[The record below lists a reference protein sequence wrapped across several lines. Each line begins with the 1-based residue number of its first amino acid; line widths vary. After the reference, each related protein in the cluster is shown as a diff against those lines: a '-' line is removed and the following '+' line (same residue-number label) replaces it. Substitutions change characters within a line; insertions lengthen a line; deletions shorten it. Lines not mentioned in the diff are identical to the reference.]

1 MIAETKRSERRIW
14 LPLGIACFVHA
25 GVATSS
31 IAQEKQMTGADLFI
45 DLAQYAGKQ
54 VLVAD
59 CYFSNAENTG
69 GFLHC
74 KNVTFR
80 VIADGIDP
88 ESFRYFLKNCTRL
101 LETKTQCTMPFLV
114 TPTGQKVVN
123 LPVLKDVKI
132 AR

>member
-1 MIAETKRSERRIW
+1 
-14 LPLGIACFVHA
+14 LVIACLAYA

-31 IAQEKQMTGADLFI
+31 IAQEKQMPGAHLFI
-45 DLAQYAGKQ
+45 DLAQYIGKQ
-54 VLVAD
+54 ILVTD

-74 KNVTFR
+74 KSVTFR

-132 AR
+132 AW